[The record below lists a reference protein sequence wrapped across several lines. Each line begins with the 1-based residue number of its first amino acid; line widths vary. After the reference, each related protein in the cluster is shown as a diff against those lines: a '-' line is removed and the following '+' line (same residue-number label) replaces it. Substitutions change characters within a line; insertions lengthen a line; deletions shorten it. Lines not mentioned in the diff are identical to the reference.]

1 MLLDFVFVFTFRT
14 VVSYK
19 IRCNIVII
27 IKFEDLVP
35 FLLFQITIMNTQGT
49 LAF

>member
-19 IRCNIVII
+19 IICNIVINYHKI
-27 IKFEDLVP
+27 
-35 FLLFQITIMNTQGT
+35 
-49 LAF
+49 